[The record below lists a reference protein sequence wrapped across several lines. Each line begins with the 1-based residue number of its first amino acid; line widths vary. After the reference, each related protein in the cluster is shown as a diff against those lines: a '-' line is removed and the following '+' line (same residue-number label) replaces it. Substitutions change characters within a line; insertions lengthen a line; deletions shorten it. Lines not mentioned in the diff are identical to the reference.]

1 MFKQRN
7 QQSDKWELCLKPPL
21 FSAIKS
27 SREWQNSDN
36 FAGCFACIPSPR
48 TMPLGK
54 MVTRLVQ
61 NGWNSAT
68 DPLYIK
74 KKQRRRNSHL
84 PLSRNLPW
92 FSCIARS
99 ENTQTYD
106 KTSDKVQDEERK
118 VQTFNHSVINGSK
131 LTVLHQDFVTWCLVI
146 ECTQLH
152 SMIPHWHWIIVGWV
166 YSAPPGIHS
175 AELFPM
181 ISTLLLKNSDSRHKN
196 IVLPSITAV
205 TYST

>member
-1 MFKQRN
+1 M
-7 QQSDKWELCLKPPL
+7 KPPL

-74 KKQRRRNSHL
+74 KKNKEGETVTFRCREIYHGSAALLDLKIHKHMTRRVTR
-84 PLSRNLPW
+84 
-92 FSCIARS
+92 F
-99 ENTQTYD
+99 
-106 KTSDKVQDEERK
+106 KTKKEK
-118 VQTFNHSVINGSK
+118 CK
-131 LTVLHQDFVTWCLVI
+131 LLT
-146 ECTQLH
+146 
-152 SMIPHWHWIIVGWV
+152 IV
-166 YSAPPGIHS
+166 S
-175 AELFPM
+175 
-181 ISTLLLKNSDSRHKN
+181 
-196 IVLPSITAV
+196 
-205 TYST
+205 